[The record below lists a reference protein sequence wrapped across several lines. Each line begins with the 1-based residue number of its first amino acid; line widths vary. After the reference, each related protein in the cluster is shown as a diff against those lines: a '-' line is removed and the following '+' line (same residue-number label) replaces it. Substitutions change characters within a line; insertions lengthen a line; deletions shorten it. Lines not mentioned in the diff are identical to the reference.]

1 MVDDDDSCM
10 NNDSWFTH
18 VSWLKNHHHH
28 SLLYIIHSWY
38 MIPESWAMM
47 IHLWT
52 MNEVW
57 VIIMLIHEWIM
68 TDYDDCYWI
77 NYECIKNDEWI
88 VNDYDNDSWKND
100 EWIMYHNSWLTH
112 HSWCTYD

>member
-1 MVDDDDSCM
+1 
-10 NNDSWFTH
+10 
-18 VSWLKNHHHH
+18 
-28 SLLYIIHSWY
+28 
-38 MIPESWAMM
+38 MIPESWVMM